1 MGTDHPGNS
10 LCTLPRLV
18 RLEKRFNNKLYRIR
32 NVQKCQGSCWLI
44 SCLPMGV
51 RVMPISP
58 VQRSWGW
65 LGGQPDSSPG

>member
-44 SCLPMGV
+44 SCLLMEV

-65 LGGQPDSSPG
+65 LGGQLDSSQG